1 MLDPYNHLP
10 LYVQLR
16 DALRKQV
23 ETGQWKVGSQV
34 PTEAELM
41 KTYRVGRATV
51 RQALQELVNQGL
63 LYRKQG
69 KGTYVSRPRQ
79 EDDIES
85 LISFT
90 AEMTARGVTPSARV
104 LGVWVIVPPAEIREQ
119 LALRDNE
126 KAVRLERLRFGDGVP
141 IALELSHLS
150 QSMVHNLEKED
161 LTGSLYHRLVHI
173 HGLRI
178 ARVQQTIQSALASGR
193 EAELLGIRRGS
204 PVLVIDR
211 ISFVESGRPLETMHF
226 VYRGDLYQLK
236 AELTRR

>member
-1 MLDPYNHLP
+1 VLDPYSHLP

-16 DALRKQV
+16 NALKRRIEV
-23 ETGQWKVGSQV
+23 GEWKVGSQV
-34 PTEAELM
+34 PTESELM
-41 KTYRVGRATV
+41 TAYRVGRATV

-104 LGVWVIVPPAEIREQ
+104 LGAWVIIPPAEVREQ
-119 LALRDNE
+119 LGLKDNE
-126 KAVRLERLRFGDGVP
+126 KALRLERLRFGDGVP
-141 IALELSHLS
+141 LALEMAHLNHV
-150 QSMVHNLEKED
+150 MVEGLEKED
-161 LTGSLYHRLVHI
+161 LTGSLYHRLVHG
-173 HGLRI
+173 HKLRI
-178 ARVQQTIQSALASGR
+178 TRVQQTIQPALASAR

-204 PVLVIDR
+204 PVLIIDR
-211 ISFVESGRPLETMHF
+211 ISYAGDGKPIEAMHF
-226 VYRGDLYQLK
+226 VYRGDLYQVK
-236 AELTRR
+236 SELTRR

>member
-1 MLDPYNHLP
+1 MLDPYSRLP

-16 DALRKQV
+16 DALR
-23 ETGQWKVGSQV
+23 GQIENGEWKVGSQV
-34 PTEAELM
+34 PTESELM
-41 KTYRVGRATV
+41 EQYRVGRATV

-69 KGTYVSRPRQ
+69 KGTFVSRPRQ
-79 EDDIES
+79 EDDIEA

-104 LGVWVIVPPAEIREQ
+104 LGTWVMNAPADIREQ
-119 LALRDNE
+119 LQLKDNDKAL
-126 KAVRLERLRFGDGVP
+126 RLERLRFGDGVP
-141 IALELSHLS
+141 IALELAHLNYE
-150 QSMVHNLEKED
+150 MVPGLEKED
-161 LTGSLYHRLVHI
+161 LTGSLYHRLVHV
-173 HGLRI
+173 HELRI
-178 ARVQQTIQSALASGR
+178 TRVQQTVQPGLASGR

-211 ISFVESGRPLETMHF
+211 LSFIQDGKPLETMHF
-226 VYRGDLYQLK
+226 VYRGDLYQVK

>member
-150 QSMVHNLEKED
+150 QSVKCTRFVSDSDFPVKNLK
-161 LTGSLYHRLVHI
+161 
-173 HGLRI
+173 
-178 ARVQQTIQSALASGR
+178 
-193 EAELLGIRRGS
+193 
-204 PVLVIDR
+204 
-211 ISFVESGRPLETMHF
+211 
-226 VYRGDLYQLK
+226 
-236 AELTRR
+236 

>member
-1 MLDPYNHLP
+1 MLDPHSRLP

-16 DALRKQV
+16 DALRGKI
-23 ETGQWKVGSQV
+23 EGGEWKVGSQL

-41 KTYRVGRATV
+41 ASFKVGRATV

-79 EDDIES
+79 EDDIET
-85 LISFT
+85 LVSFT
-90 AEMTARGVTPSARV
+90 AEMMARGVTPGARV
-104 LGVWVIVPPAEIREQ
+104 LGVWVIIPPAEVREQ
-119 LALRDNE
+119 LDLKDNE
-126 KAVRLERLRFGDGVP
+126 KVVRLERLRFGDGLP
-141 IALELSHLS
+141 IALELAHLNHG
-150 QSMVHNLEKED
+150 MVPGIENED
-161 LTGSLYHRLVHI
+161 LTGSLYHRLVHV

-178 ARVQQTIQSALASGR
+178 ARVQQTIQPALATAR

-211 ISFVESGRPLETMHF
+211 LSFADSGKPIEIMHF
-226 VYRGDLYQLK
+226 VYRGDIYQVK